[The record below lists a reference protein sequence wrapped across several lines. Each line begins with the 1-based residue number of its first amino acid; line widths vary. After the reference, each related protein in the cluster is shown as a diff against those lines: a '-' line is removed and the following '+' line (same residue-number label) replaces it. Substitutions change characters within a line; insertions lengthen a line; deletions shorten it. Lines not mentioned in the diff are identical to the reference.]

1 MLIRNKKSFTKGML
15 LLISF
20 IALFIVILMPIFK
33 LESGKLVTGLDYAD
47 DLFNRLSKGSSYFI
61 PAVEERVKPLVG
73 AEVSYTVTIKK
84 AASVPLVVEILQKAG
99 AEVSATDNKVSVK
112 GDLGTILMSA
122 VNTSD
127 KMYFNDGT
135 AVSKEYN
142 NANPLAVTTAW
153 WQFLTPSI
161 KELQKQGKIGDASVV
176 DAVVRRA
183 VETGHN
189 FYSVEATK
197 VSQNIIIMTSLL
209 VFYVLYTMWYGFAIF
224 ELFDGIGLTMKKSKI
239 KQEA

>member
-1 MLIRNKKSFTKGML
+1 MLIRNKKSFTKGLL

-20 IALFIVILMPIFK
+20 IALFVVILMPIFK
-33 LESGKLVTGLDYAD
+33 LESGKSVTGLDYAD

-61 PAVEERVKPLVG
+61 PAVEERVKALAG
-73 AEVSYTVTIKK
+73 TEVSYTVTIKK
-84 AASVPLVVEILQKAG
+84 ADLIPLIVEILQKTG
-99 AEVSATDNKVSVK
+99 AEASATDNKVSVK

-122 VNTSD
+122 VYTSD
-127 KMYFNDGT
+127 KMYFNDGA
-135 AVSKEYN
+135 AVSKEYSN
-142 NANPLAVTTAW
+142 VSPLAVTTAW
-153 WQFLTPSI
+153 WQFLNPSI

-176 DAVVRRA
+176 DAVLRRA

-189 FYSVEATK
+189 FYTVEATK
-197 VSQNIIIMTSLL
+197 VSQNILIMTSLL

>member
-1 MLIRNKKSFTKGML
+1 MLIHNKKSFSRGML

-33 LESGKLVTGLDYAD
+33 MENGKTGTGLEYAD

-73 AEVSYTVTIKK
+73 MQVDYTVVIKK
-84 AASVPLVVEILQKAG
+84 ANTIPAIVEILKQTG
-99 AEVSATDNKVSVK
+99 AEVSTSENKVSFK
-112 GDLGTILMSA
+112 GDLGTMLSSA
-122 VNTSD
+122 VSVSD
-127 KMYFNDGT
+127 KMYFNDGA
-135 AVSKEYN
+135 AVSKEYGI
-142 NANPLAVTTAW
+142 ANPLAVTTAF
-153 WQFLTPSI
+153 WQFLNPSI
-161 KELQKQGKIGDASVV
+161 KELQKQGKIAEASVV
-176 DAVVRRA
+176 DAVLRRA

-197 VSQNIIIMTSLL
+197 VSQNIVIMTALL
-209 VFYVLYTMWYGFAIF
+209 VFYVLYTLWYGFAIF
-224 ELFDGIGLTMKKSKI
+224 ELFDGVGLTMKKSKI

>member
-1 MLIRNKKSFTKGML
+1 MLVRNKKSFTKGLL

-20 IALFIVILMPIFK
+20 IALFAVILMPIFE
-33 LESGKLVTGLDYAD
+33 LESGKKVTGLDYAD

-61 PAVEERVKPLVG
+61 PAVKERVTHLEG
-73 AEVSYTVTIKK
+73 TSVSYTVTIKK
-84 AASVPLVVEILQKAG
+84 ANAVPLVIELLQKAG
-99 AEVSATDNKVSVK
+99 AEASATENKVSVK
-112 GDLGTILMSA
+112 GDLGAILMSA

-127 KMYFNDGT
+127 KMYFNEGA

-142 NANPLAVTTAW
+142 NANPLAVTSAW

-161 KELQKQGKIGDASVV
+161 KELQKQGKISDASVV

-197 VSQNIIIMTSLL
+197 VSQNIVIMTSLL
-209 VFYVLYTMWYGFAIF
+209 VFYVVYTMWYGFAIF